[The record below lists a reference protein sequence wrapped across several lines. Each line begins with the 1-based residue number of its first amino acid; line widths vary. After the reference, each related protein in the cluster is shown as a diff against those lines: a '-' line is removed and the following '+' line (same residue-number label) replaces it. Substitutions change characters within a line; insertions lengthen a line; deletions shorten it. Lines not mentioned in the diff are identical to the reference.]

1 MGMDV
6 RLTLYLIASA
16 LILSI
21 ALVYHSYHYDRWTIV
36 ATEGGGV
43 AKMDKRTGEAW
54 FVGNASEERKFHNIA
69 SVEPEPVAP

>member
-1 MGMDV
+1 MDV
-6 RLTLYLIASA
+6 RLILYLIASA

-21 ALVYHSYHYDRWTIV
+21 ALVYHSHHYDRWTIV

-54 FVGNASEERKFHNIA
+54 FVSNASEEHKFHNIA
-69 SVEPEPVAP
+69 SVESAPSAP